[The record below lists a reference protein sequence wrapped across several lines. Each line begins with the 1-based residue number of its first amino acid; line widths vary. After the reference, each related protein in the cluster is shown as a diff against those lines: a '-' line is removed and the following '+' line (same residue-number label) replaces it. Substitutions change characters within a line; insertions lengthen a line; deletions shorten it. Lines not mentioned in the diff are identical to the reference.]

1 MEKKTTDGLRR
12 AQQSESNKDHLHHPR
27 AGEPSDTAEGTQE
40 EVWALKRN
48 KVPLLGRAR
57 GGGVDHHK
65 NIFLCTHTDSH
76 RAVLWVARY
85 PLCGLWAMGH
95 RGFLGRWS
103 MGSGDLCAG

>member
-1 MEKKTTDGLRR
+1 MLEVSSGKRTRVGCMETAREQCTKGREIST
-12 AQQSESNKDHLHHPR
+12 
-27 AGEPSDTAEGTQE
+27 TAEGTQE